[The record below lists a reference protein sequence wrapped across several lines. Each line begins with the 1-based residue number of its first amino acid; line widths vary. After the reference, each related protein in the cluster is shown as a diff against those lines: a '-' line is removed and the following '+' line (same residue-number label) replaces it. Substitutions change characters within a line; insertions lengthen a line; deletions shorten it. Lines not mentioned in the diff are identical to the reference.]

1 MFLIHFVPSGY
12 MQRRMTDVPFTNT
25 ANRPVG
31 YSELLYLPCRDD
43 DVVSSGRE
51 PYVPVFVHGGPVTRE
66 VIVPSVA
73 VVCGVGIIDI
83 TLKFRVC
90 PCSRFTGN

>member
-1 MFLIHFVPSGY
+1 MFLIHFVPSSY
-12 MQRRMTDVPFTNT
+12 MQRRMIDGPFTNT

-51 PYVPVFVHGGPVTRE
+51 PYVPVFVHGGPVTCE
-66 VIVPSVA
+66 VIVTGVA
-73 VVCGVGIIDI
+73 VVRGVGIIDV
-83 TLKFRVC
+83 TLKLRVC
-90 PCSRFTGN
+90 PFS